1 MTLKCIFRIP
11 LCFWLSRESV
21 WHLGR
26 ATINAKFQAP
36 THWKVT
42 HSVWPGRVFV
52 RESKPF
58 LFLKISSVCLC
69 MSPGSGL
76 AWSAEVGGG
85 MHSYLLPQLSRSY
98 KHVLFRLLSR
108 RCISTFRDRAMQH
121 TLTPAIYLTVQ
132 TDRVKLYLEHRSAWN
147 ILFTD
152 EHEHLNIL
160 IIFLSAQ
167 VIFTPALSDE
177 KVHWKQD
184 KEQFLSTW
192 KVCEGC
198 HFWQKS

>member
-1 MTLKCIFRIP
+1 MQNFKPRPTGKSPTLSDLEGCLSERASLSSSSRFP
-11 LCFWLSRESV
+11 LSAFAWVL
-21 WHLGR
+21 
-26 ATINAKFQAP
+26 
-36 THWKVT
+36 
-42 HSVWPGRVFV
+42 
-52 RESKPF
+52 
-58 LFLKISSVCLC
+58 
-69 MSPGSGL
+69 GL
-76 AWSAEVGGG
+76 AWPDRRKWEWYA
-85 MHSYLLPQLSRSY
+85 LLSTPQLSRSY

-121 TLTPAIYLTVQ
+121 TLTPAIYLNVQ

-167 VIFTPALSDE
+167 VTFTPALSDE

-184 KEQFLSTW
+184 NLESMWRLPFLTKILASPEKGGSEVFGIW
-192 KVCEGC
+192 YCVQCP
-198 HFWQKS
+198 

>member
-1 MTLKCIFRIP
+1 
-11 LCFWLSRESV
+11 
-21 WHLGR
+21 
-26 ATINAKFQAP
+26 
-36 THWKVT
+36 
-42 HSVWPGRVFV
+42 
-52 RESKPF
+52 
-58 LFLKISSVCLC
+58 
-69 MSPGSGL
+69 
-76 AWSAEVGGG
+76 

-160 IIFLSAQ
+160 IIFLSAHCSGDRAGVSRSLLGSAFSSPLHIHPWEAPRMIMNKMIKSYDKQ
-167 VIFTPALSDE
+167 REQYNEIIIGVWHCPLPLSR
-177 KVHWKQD
+177 
-184 KEQFLSTW
+184 
-192 KVCEGC
+192 
-198 HFWQKS
+198 

>member
-76 AWSAEVGGG
+76 AWSAEVGVVCTLIYSHSWAGHISMFCSGSWAGG
-85 MHSYLLPQLSRSY
+85 AFLHFVIGQCSTLWPRQYISLCRRTESSY
-98 KHVLFRLLSR
+98 
-108 RCISTFRDRAMQH
+108 I
-121 TLTPAIYLTVQ
+121 
-132 TDRVKLYLEHRSAWN
+132 
-147 ILFTD
+147 
-152 EHEHLNIL
+152 LNIGQPG
-160 IIFLSAQ
+160 IFFSQ
-167 VIFTPALSDE
+167 MNMNT
-177 KVHWKQD
+177 
-184 KEQFLSTW
+184 
-192 KVCEGC
+192 
-198 HFWQKS
+198 

>member
-1 MTLKCIFRIP
+1 
-11 LCFWLSRESV
+11 
-21 WHLGR
+21 
-26 ATINAKFQAP
+26 
-36 THWKVT
+36 
-42 HSVWPGRVFV
+42 
-52 RESKPF
+52 
-58 LFLKISSVCLC
+58 
-69 MSPGSGL
+69 
-76 AWSAEVGGG
+76 

-167 VIFTPALSDE
+167 VTFTPALSDE

-184 KEQFLSTW
+184 KDQFLSTL

-198 HFWQKS
+198 VGSSYTLFKKGLINGL